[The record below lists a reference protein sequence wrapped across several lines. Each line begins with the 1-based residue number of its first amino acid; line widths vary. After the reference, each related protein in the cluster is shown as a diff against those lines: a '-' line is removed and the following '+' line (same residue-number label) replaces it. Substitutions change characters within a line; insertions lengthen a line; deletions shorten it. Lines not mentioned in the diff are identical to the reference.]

1 MGNYEQRYM
10 YSTRTIFAV
19 KLVAVEALLYK
30 ERTRSQHA
38 HCSIVNGQASSRQ
51 LCIGINI
58 TSHQLKDFCPAE
70 VFPQNLSKTC
80 NSPAVGVTKVAINTE
95 LMLIVKFSFF
105 LYILCKSR
113 TKAFCVCDTSYTEYT
128 IYILLYISITN
139 LGLNVGVYRK
149 MPSVLPCFSQI
160 LCSDARPF
168 TCNIMKIHLPIE
180 KNRYENKSDSNFHKS
195 LEKNNPFHVQYKQ
208 KTRSVG
214 RVKEASCILH
224 KHLHYLTQSH

>member
-1 MGNYEQRYM
+1 MSIHHLNTKLWGNYEQTYM

-38 HCSIVNGQASSRQ
+38 HCSKVNGQASSRQ

-58 TSHQLKDFCPAE
+58 TSHQPKDFCPAE

-105 LYILCKSR
+105 LYVLCKSR
-113 TKAFCVCDTSYTEYT
+113 TKALCVWYQLYRVYNLHT
-128 IYILLYISITN
+128 IIHINYKFRSQCRSLQEDA
-139 LGLNVGVYRK
+139 
-149 MPSVLPCFSQI
+149 FSTTI
-160 LCSDARPF
+160 F
-168 TCNIMKIHLPIE
+168 F
-180 KNRYENKSDSNFHKS
+180 SNFMFGCKA
-195 LEKNNPFHVQYKQ
+195 FHM
-208 KTRSVG
+208 
-214 RVKEASCILH
+214 
-224 KHLHYLTQSH
+224 

>member
-1 MGNYEQRYM
+1 MSIHHLNTKLWGNYEQRYM

-105 LYILCKSR
+105 FIRSLQIKN
-113 TKAFCVCDTSYTEYT
+113 KGFVCVIPAIQSIQFTYYYTYQ
-128 IYILLYISITN
+128 L
-139 LGLNVGVYRK
+139 
-149 MPSVLPCFSQI
+149 QI
-160 LCSDARPF
+160 
-168 TCNIMKIHLPIE
+168 
-180 KNRYENKSDSNFHKS
+180 
-195 LEKNNPFHVQYKQ
+195 
-208 KTRSVG
+208 
-214 RVKEASCILH
+214 
-224 KHLHYLTQSH
+224 